1 MKYEINIKLTANT
14 KPKLDELNDFL
25 FCRIRDND
33 LKYAVT
39 VIEEPMLL
47 QKDGV
52 NDKKLT

>member
-1 MKYEINIKLTANT
+1 MKYEINIKLTANR

-33 LKYAVT
+33 IKYSVT

-52 NDKKLT
+52 NDKK